1 LGVGYLLG
9 LFGRY
14 LLRKVYTDHLS
25 VLVIIFALPFFT
37 QAIAEV
43 YLSAC
48 GAVSVLVVGI
58 MMGMERT
65 AQSKE
70 VNKLLVYIWQVTGI
84 ILDIIMCF
92 TAALV
97 TVIDAMP
104 HLPMNQYTT
113 ILVSYLL
120 YYVLRFVGFL
130 LFSPIISRLSY
141 GIDFK
146 SVLVCVWGGIKGPY
160 TLELVAQLVTE
171 GLIKNLS
178 TAQIM
183 FVQIVGLYL
192 LSVVINGSITRIML
206 NILGLTDISTAR
218 QINMS
223 NCMRHIFTKR
233 ERTIA
238 ILKMDR

>member
-1 LGVGYLLG
+1 
-9 LFGRY
+9 
-14 LLRKVYTDHLS
+14 
-25 VLVIIFALPFFT
+25 
-37 QAIAEV
+37 
-43 YLSAC
+43 
-48 GAVSVLVVGI
+48 
-58 MMGMERT
+58 
-65 AQSKE
+65 
-70 VNKLLVYIWQVTGI
+70 
-84 ILDIIMCF
+84 
-92 TAALV
+92 
-97 TVIDAMP
+97 
-104 HLPMNQYTT
+104 
-113 ILVSYLL
+113 
-120 YYVLRFVGFL
+120 
-130 LFSPIISRLSY
+130 
-141 GIDFK
+141 
-146 SVLVCVWGGIKGPY
+146 VLVCVWGGIKGPY

>member
-1 LGVGYLLG
+1 
-9 LFGRY
+9 
-14 LLRKVYTDHLS
+14 
-25 VLVIIFALPFFT
+25 
-37 QAIAEV
+37 
-43 YLSAC
+43 
-48 GAVSVLVVGI
+48 VLVVGI
-58 MMGMERT
+58 MMGMELC

-141 GIDFK
+141 G
-146 SVLVCVWGGIKGPY
+146 Y
-160 TLELVAQLVTE
+160 QRTLH
-171 GLIKNLS
+171 S
-178 TAQIM
+178 
-183 FVQIVGLYL
+183 
-192 LSVVINGSITRIML
+192 
-206 NILGLTDISTAR
+206 
-218 QINMS
+218 
-223 NCMRHIFTKR
+223 
-233 ERTIA
+233 
-238 ILKMDR
+238 